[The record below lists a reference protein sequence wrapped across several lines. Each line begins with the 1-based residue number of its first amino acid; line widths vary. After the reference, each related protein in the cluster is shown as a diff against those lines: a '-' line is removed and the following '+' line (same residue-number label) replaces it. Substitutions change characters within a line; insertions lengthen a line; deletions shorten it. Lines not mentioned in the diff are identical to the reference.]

1 MLYTMTQACE
11 ETGMTYQGLKFYC
24 NEGLVPNVK
33 RDNRNRRVFDE
44 HDLAWI
50 KSLTCLRD
58 CGMGIQEM
66 REYLALCLKGP
77 STIPERKEIL
87 KAKKI
92 EVEKQ
97 LGMVKATLRFIDNKQ
112 KFYDDVLA
120 GRREYFSNLIPCS
133 CWGDESRQELAGER
147 RPAKGKSKMVPKRRP

>member
-1 MLYTMTQACE
+1 MIYTMTQVCE

-33 RDNRNRRVFDE
+33 RDKRNRRVFDE
-44 HDLAWI
+44 YDLAWI

-66 REYLALCLKGP
+66 KEYLALCLRGP

-87 KAKKI
+87 NRKRV

-97 LGMVKATLRFIDNKQ
+97 LAMVKNTLKFIDNKQ
-112 KFYDDVLA
+112 KFYDGVLA
-120 GRREYFSNLIPCS
+120 GKIEYVSNLIPRDRWDKQS
-133 CWGDESRQELAGER
+133 G
-147 RPAKGKSKMVPKRRP
+147 KGKPCGAASCNER